1 MSRGTGGLLDK
12 LNVSNENEMG
22 GGPGRMATSETNAYE
37 TTARDES
44 RATSNGGSVP
54 RCKLER
60 AVERPTAEI
69 QQPSRKSID
78 DICDESGPGWRLV
91 SQIERLWR
99 ALFGHGSYRME
110 VKSAGAGMT
119 TVRAMGKRVRVRPGV
134 AISFINKEI

>member
-37 TTARDES
+37 TTARYEG

-69 QQPSRKSID
+69 QQPSRKRID

-91 SQIERLWR
+91 PQIERLWR
-99 ALFGHGSYRME
+99 ALFGHGLCRME
-110 VKSAGAGMT
+110 VQSVGAEET
-119 TVRAMGKRVRVRPGV
+119 TVANMGKRARMRPRA
-134 AISFINKEI
+134 AIGFF